1 MPKQAT
7 VKRRGTPSQAKNRG
21 AKKQQTP
28 SKHRVPSPARHKKK
42 ESGDGTRVNPAL
54 TRDDLKVSAYSK
66 RGAGKQTSK
75 VPGGI
80 IHEKAKSRH
89 ARGRA
94 ALLESGDQDAAIPLG
109 KTGKRAGSRR
119 GPNKTAD
126 MPSEMSGR
134 GTLVRRRA
142 LSRREEAESEKETV
156 DSLIRAG
163 TNSANEVIRKARE
176 GGSTRTTPQ
185 RRP

>member
-1 MPKQAT
+1 MPKET
-7 VKRRGTPSQAKNRG
+7 TTKRRGTSSLSKNRG
-21 AKKQQTP
+21 AKKQQT
-28 SKHRVPSPARHKKK
+28 SKNRVPSPRHNKEDD

-54 TRDDLKVSAYSK
+54 TRDDLKVSASSK

-94 ALLESGDQDAAIPLG
+94 ALLESGDRDDAKPLG

-119 GPNKTAD
+119 GPHTTAD
-126 MPSEMSGR
+126 MPSEITGR
-134 GTLVRRRA
+134 GTLMRRRA
-142 LSRREEAESEKETV
+142 LSRREEAESEQETV
-156 DSLIRAG
+156 DSLIRTG
-163 TNSANEVIRKARE
+163 TKFANEVKRKARE
-176 GGSTRTTPQ
+176 GGSTRTTP
-185 RRP
+185 RRMP

>member
-1 MPKQAT
+1 MPKEITA
-7 VKRRGTPSQAKNRG
+7 KKRGTSSQAKNRG
-21 AKKQQTP
+21 AKKQQT
-28 SKHRVPSPARHKKK
+28 SKNRVPSPRHNKK

-66 RGAGKQTSK
+66 RGAGKKTSK

-80 IHEKAKSRH
+80 IYEKAKSRH

-94 ALLESGDQDAAIPLG
+94 ALLESGDRDAATPLG

-119 GPNKTAD
+119 GPNTTAD
-126 MPSEMSGR
+126 MPSELSR
-134 GTLVRRRA
+134 HGTLTRRRP
-142 LSRREEAESEKETV
+142 LSRREELASEKETV

-163 TNSANEVIRKARE
+163 TNSANEVMRKARE
-176 GGSTRTTPQ
+176 GGSTRTAPQ

>member
-1 MPKQAT
+1 MPKETSA
-7 VKRRGTPSQAKNRG
+7 KRRGTSFLAKNHG
-21 AKKQQTP
+21 AKKQQT
-28 SKHRVPSPARHKKK
+28 SKNRVPSPRNKKK
-42 ESGDGTRVNPAL
+42 DEGGDGTRVNPAL

-94 ALLESGDQDAAIPLG
+94 ALLESGDQDDAIPLG

-119 GPNKTAD
+119 GPHTTAD

-134 GTLVRRRA
+134 GTLMRRRA
-142 LSRREEAESEKETV
+142 LSRREEAESEQEIV
-156 DSLIRAG
+156 DSLIRTG
-163 TNSANEVIRKARE
+163 TKFANEVKRKAGE
-176 GGSTRTTPQ
+176 GESTRTTPQ